1 MHIIGIDIGTGST
14 KAVAVSHSGETI
26 ASTRVPYPTLNAIPG
41 RSEQDPEVI
50 WQAFVR
56 SLSEIVTQTKQQ
68 PLAVSLSCAMHSLIP
83 VDKSGKALHPV
94 ITWADNRSASVAS
107 RLISSPSGKRLYEET
122 GTPLHAMSPLC
133 KIIWLREND
142 PELFSRTA
150 RFISIK
156 EFIWFRLFNVF
167 EVDYSIASAS
177 GLFNINTLRW
187 HEYALEV
194 AGITNERLSIP
205 VNTDHAITGAIQT
218 NELPEILR
226 NVSFVIGS
234 SDGCLANKG
243 SYATAPGIAAL
254 TIGTSGA
261 IRVARQK
268 PALNWDHMTF
278 NYRLNENVFIS
289 GGPINNGGIALK
301 WYAEKLLGKEM
312 NSDNAYAELLSKLSD
327 IPAGSEGLIFLP
339 YLFGE
344 RAPIWNSNS
353 FGVFFGI
360 TGQHGQEHFT
370 KAVIEGILFSLYQI
384 MRGIENDGDAIS
396 RIHVSGGFVRSRQWV
411 QMLATIFGKK
421 VVLVNREDASAI
433 GAAFLGFD
441 ALGVQGDYEKFLEAD
456 AVAFD
461 PQHKLH
467 EFYREC
473 VFPLFD
479 GLYKTLAPHMEQL
492 HQLKSRKNV
501 STTPLTEEQKL

>member
-1 MHIIGIDIGTGST
+1 MPFFYFFNYLSASMHIIGIDIGTGST

-205 VNTDHAITGAIQT
+205 VNTDHTITGAIQT

-226 NVSFVIGS
+226 NVPFVIGS

-243 SYATAPGIAAL
+243 SYAT
-254 TIGTSGA
+254 
-261 IRVARQK
+261 
-268 PALNWDHMTF
+268 
-278 NYRLNENVFIS
+278 
-289 GGPINNGGIALK
+289 
-301 WYAEKLLGKEM
+301 
-312 NSDNAYAELLSKLSD
+312 
-327 IPAGSEGLIFLP
+327 
-339 YLFGE
+339 
-344 RAPIWNSNS
+344 
-353 FGVFFGI
+353 
-360 TGQHGQEHFT
+360 
-370 KAVIEGILFSLYQI
+370 
-384 MRGIENDGDAIS
+384 
-396 RIHVSGGFVRSRQWV
+396 
-411 QMLATIFGKK
+411 
-421 VVLVNREDASAI
+421 
-433 GAAFLGFD
+433 
-441 ALGVQGDYEKFLEAD
+441 
-456 AVAFD
+456 
-461 PQHKLH
+461 
-467 EFYREC
+467 
-473 VFPLFD
+473 
-479 GLYKTLAPHMEQL
+479 
-492 HQLKSRKNV
+492 
-501 STTPLTEEQKL
+501 